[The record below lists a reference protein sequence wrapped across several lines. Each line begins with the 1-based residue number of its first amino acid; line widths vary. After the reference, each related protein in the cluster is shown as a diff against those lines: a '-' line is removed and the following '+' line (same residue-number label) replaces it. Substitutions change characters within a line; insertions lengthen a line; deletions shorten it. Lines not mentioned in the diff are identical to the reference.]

1 MLLWFIGQSQTKGIG
16 YPIHNIVS
24 LSGNYSMATPKPALP
39 PNWKSCFREDLFKNK
54 VALVTGGGTGIGRSI
69 TTELALL
76 GATVVIASRNVEK
89 CQKAADEINTLL
101 KKSSSAGRVV
111 VGPSTNIRKEEQ
123 IENLIEHIVEKYGA
137 LNMLVNNSGG
147 QFIQESS
154 ELRYDFHSCLLWS
167 CAYELMV

>member
-1 MLLWFIGQSQTKGIG
+1 
-16 YPIHNIVS
+16 
-24 LSGNYSMATPKPALP
+24 MATPKPAVP
-39 PNWKSCFREDLFKNK
+39 PNWKSCFRPDLFKSK
-54 VALVTGGGTGIGRSI
+54 VALVSGGGTGIGRSI

-89 CQKAADEINTLL
+89 CQKAADEINAFL
-101 KKSSSAGRVV
+101 KKSSSGGRVV
-111 VGPSTNIRKEEQ
+111 VGPSTNIRNEEQ